1 MKNPKPP
8 TNGDA
13 LQSIRFIWS
22 KLHGYAE
29 ECIPYWKYEETHPED
44 AKAYEEEWDD
54 ICTAM
59 SWIEDEC
66 DVELVEGILQYKTKG
81 NTK

>member
-22 KLHGYAE
+22 KLHGYRNTPKDIE
-29 ECIPYWKYEETHPED
+29 EDDDVGQSMIEQ
-44 AKAYEEEWDD
+44 EWDD